1 MKKMLKQV
9 YKTIYDSFTFWK
21 INISTSYV
29 VNIIAL
35 HMKYTCTSEYKFR
48 FYHLLQHLF
57 PRLTSVM
64 VLYLKHLKHLKQNV
78 NNTGST
84 F

>member
-9 YKTIYDSFTFWK
+9 YKTFWK

-64 VLYLKHLKHLKQNV
+64 VLHLQHLKQNV